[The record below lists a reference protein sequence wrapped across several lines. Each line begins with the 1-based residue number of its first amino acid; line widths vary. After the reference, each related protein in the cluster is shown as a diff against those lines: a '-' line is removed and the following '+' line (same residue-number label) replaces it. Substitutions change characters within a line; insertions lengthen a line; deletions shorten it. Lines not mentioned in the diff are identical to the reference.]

1 MRLLNLHVILVIL
14 ADFQKQKLWKPDNR
28 SKTNR
33 RKKIYI
39 RNKKKNFWK
48 SHGKHPDKIPVIVER
63 ASTEKNL
70 PLLDKAKFLVPSHVS
85 LHEFIRVLRRRME
98 LSPGQALFLM
108 SSRGLPPGTQSIAEL
123 WDAVSNKIF
132 SPYRTKR
139 FLYQI
144 IREIIVRG

>member
-1 MRLLNLHVILVIL
+1 MRSLNLILVIL
-14 ADFQKQKLWKPDNR
+14 ADFQKQKLWKPHNR

-33 RKKIYI
+33 SKNFISEI
-39 RNKKKNFWK
+39 LKNFWK

-139 FLYQI
+139 FYARSSGRL
-144 IREIIVRG
+144 R

>member
-1 MRLLNLHVILVIL
+1 M
-14 ADFQKQKLWKPDNR
+14 
-28 SKTNR
+28 
-33 RKKIYI
+33 
-39 RNKKKNFWK
+39 
-48 SHGKHPDKIPVIVER
+48 IVER

-123 WDAVSNKIF
+123 WDAVSLKSF
-132 SPYRTKR
+132 SLTEQNGLPDHPGDYRKT
-139 FLYQI
+139 I
-144 IREIIVRG
+144 IIYNYRMVMMMDFCI

>member
-1 MRLLNLHVILVIL
+1 MRLLNEFSSFFGRVPKTKTL
-14 ADFQKQKLWKPDNR
+14 KKLNP
-28 SKTNR
+28 
-33 RKKIYI
+33 
-39 RNKKKNFWK
+39 RNLWK
-48 SHGKHPDKIPVIVER
+48 SHGQHPDKIPVIVER

-123 WDAVSNKIF
+123 WDAVSYKIF
-132 SPYRTKR
+132 LTYRTKR
-139 FLYQI
+139 FTRSSGRLS
-144 IREIIVRG
+144 

>member
-1 MRLLNLHVILVIL
+1 MNSILVIL
-14 ADFQKQKLWKPDNR
+14 ADFQKQKLWKPHNR
-28 SKTNR
+28 SKPNR
-33 RKKIYI
+33 PKNFIRKKL
-39 RNKKKNFWK
+39 FK

-139 FLYQI
+139 FYARSSGRLS
-144 IREIIVRG
+144 